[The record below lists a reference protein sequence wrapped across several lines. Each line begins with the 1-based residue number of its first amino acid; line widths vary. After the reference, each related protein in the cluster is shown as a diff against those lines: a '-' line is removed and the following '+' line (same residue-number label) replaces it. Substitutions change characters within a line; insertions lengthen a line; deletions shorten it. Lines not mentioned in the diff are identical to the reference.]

1 MKIGSKIIAG
11 FSGLTILT
19 LTCAGVGYY
28 GVSRLSN
35 SVTFITGPT
44 WDTAD
49 GAMEVAIEVGV
60 QVNAINE
67 ILSRQSDV
75 DAGMSKLTISREMI
89 GNELKIIKD
98 SGLLSH
104 EDIQKVDTARQKFD
118 EVSAVLLDQYA
129 DFTATHQK
137 LSEHFYDFQKLMVTA
152 EELGES
158 QMEEI
163 RNDPD
168 ELMSWNGGIEEKWT
182 AAGGMMKAQTG
193 LLQRI
198 YYYERLISNEDEADA
213 LKGLAGAA
221 KSFQEQLAGVIEHP
235 LFKESKTTGSKYD
248 SATYSQAFKSSL
260 TQHQEDFKAAIE
272 NYQTYKTALTNYSK
286 TADDLLGHI
295 ERFQEQS
302 KSIADGES
310 RNVSSVISSSY
321 LLIVT
326 VVVFS
331 LVLSVI
337 AGFLIVTSIRKPL
350 AEALNFTEVFASG
363 NFSKIITINFKDEV
377 GQLLESLKSMQT
389 KMIDVIA
396 GIRAGATEVSIAA
409 EQVSQ
414 GNTNL
419 SQRTQEQAS
428 SLEEVAS
435 SMEQMTGTVNQNSEN
450 AQQANQ
456 LARAAREQA
465 EKGGDVVGRTVAS
478 MNEINGSSKKIED
491 IIVVI
496 DEIAFQTN
504 LLALNAAVEAARAG
518 EQGRGFAVVA
528 SEVRNLAG
536 RSAKAA
542 KEIKSLIKDSV
553 IKVEGGTKL
562 VDESGQV
569 LDDIMTSVKK
579 VSDIVS
585 EIAAAS
591 EEQSEGIEQVNKA
604 IAQMD
609 SMTQHNASLVEEA
622 EAASES
628 MGAQAQELTASVA
641 YFKLNGGG
649 NDVRIGKVERVAV
662 ASPHAMESQPTMES
676 QPRVSLPQV
685 QQEDKSDDSSW
696 KEF

>member
-1 MKIGSKIIAG
+1 MKISTKIIAG

-19 LTCAGVGYY
+19 LACAGVGYY
-28 GVSRLSN
+28 GVSRLSD

-44 WDTAD
+44 WETAD
-49 GAMEVAIEVGV
+49 GAMEVNIEVEA

-75 DAGMSKLTISREMI
+75 EAGMAKLTTSREKI

-98 SGLLSH
+98 RGLLSH
-104 EDIQKVDTARQKFD
+104 EDVQKVEAARQKFD
-118 EVSAVLLDQYA
+118 EISAVLLDQYA
-129 DFTATHQK
+129 DYTTAHQK

-168 ELMSWNGGIEEKWT
+168 ELLSWNGGIEEKWN
-182 AAGGMMKAQTG
+182 AAGGMMNAQTG

-198 YYYERLISNEDEADA
+198 YFYGRLISNEDEADA
-213 LKGLAGAA
+213 LKGLADAA
-221 KSFQEQLAGVIEHP
+221 KSFQEQLASVIEHP
-235 LFKESKTTGSKYD
+235 LFIESKTTNPKYD
-248 SATYSQAFKSSL
+248 NITYSQAFKSSF
-260 TQHQEDFKAAIE
+260 TQHQEDFKEAIE
-272 NYQTYKTALTNYSK
+272 KFQTYKIALNNYLRTAG
-286 TADDLLGHI
+286 DLLGHI
-295 ERFQEQS
+295 ERFEEIS
-302 KSIADGES
+302 DGIAKSES
-310 RNVSSVISSSY
+310 MNVASVINSSY
-321 LLIVT
+321 LLISA
-326 VVVFS
+326 VVIFS
-331 LVLSVI
+331 LLLSVI
-337 AGFLIVTSIRKPL
+337 AGFLIVASIKKPL
-350 AEALNFTEVFASG
+350 AEALNFADVFASG
-363 NFSKIITINFKDEV
+363 NFSNSITIKFKDEI
-377 GQLLESLKSMQT
+377 GQLLESLKSMQI
-389 KMIDVIA
+389 KMVDVIA
-396 GIRAGATEVSIAA
+396 GIRAGAAEVSTAA

-419 SQRTQEQAS
+419 SQRTQQQAS

-435 SMEQMTGTVNQNSEN
+435 SMEQMTGTVNQNAEN

-465 EKGGDVVGRTVAS
+465 EKGGDVVGRTVTA

-536 RSAKAA
+536 RSATAA
-542 KEIKSLIKDSV
+542 KEIKALIKDSV
-553 IKVEGGTKL
+553 NKVEGGTKL
-562 VDESGQV
+562 VDESGQM
-569 LDDIMTSVKK
+569 LDEIVTSVKK
-579 VSDIVS
+579 VSDIVA

-591 EEQSEGIEQVNKA
+591 QEQSEGIEQVNKA
-604 IAQMD
+604 VLQMD
-609 SMTQHNASLVEEA
+609 DMTQHNASLVEEA
-622 EAASES
+622 AASSEA
-628 MGAQAQELTASVA
+628 MGAQAQELAASVD
-641 YFKLNGGG
+641 YFKLKGDEDDIRTGEVDRIEDGKKDRLAVENGQA
-649 NDVRIGKVERVAV
+649 RVG
-662 ASPHAMESQPTMES
+662 
-676 QPRVSLPQV
+676 LPQI
-685 QQEDKSDDSSW
+685 QQEDVTDDGGW